1 MVTQTEDFKK
11 KLSELE
17 NDKKRLTAESENK
30 VAILSQECQ
39 RLNGLVEKRNS
50 EIKALGGEVQEH
62 Q

>member
-11 KLSELE
+11 KILDLE
-17 NDKKRLTAESENK
+17 NDRKRVTAESENK
-30 VAILSQECQ
+30 IAILSQECQ
-39 RLNGLVEKRNS
+39 RLNSEVQKRNS